1 MITVFSIMPILL
13 LSAISER
20 LLSFSMLGMQISLGD
35 FLLILSLVIFI
46 EYSSI
51 KLRTIIVL
59 LLVSFGIMFHS
70 YVTSGNVTLNA
81 SITIPSKIMMSIF
94 IYKSLKIN
102 RFSRL
107 DYIIVYLAF
116 FLLSIGVIFLSDGS
130 PFFSFEYLNRNES
143 LNYMIPLLMLI
154 TIYSFKHNFY
164 RKLLYSAYA
173 ILLFTSII
181 VQSRQVILGLLVGF
195 LIYIIIFKSGRLFFV
210 MFVIF
215 SISYIAAFNN
225 NIFNSQLFTDEYAN
239 QRLSTVIH
247 LSPDTRAD
255 KERLNHI
262 FTGVK
267 GFLDNP
273 ILGNGFQSYRNYNE
287 YGKVAHN
294 SYITALYELG
304 TIGVLLIIVFI
315 KKYINQLI
323 SLKKGSGKYSQLLI
337 IPVTA
342 FYFQLFFIE
351 SFGKYPLYIM
361 IPIMYYILSS
371 EFYNRP
377 FLRK

>member
-1 MITVFSIMPILL
+1 MPILL

-273 ILGNGFQSYRNYNE
+273 ILGNGFQSYRNNNE

>member
-1 MITVFSIMPILL
+1 
-13 LSAISER
+13 
-20 LLSFSMLGMQISLGD
+20 MLGMQISLGD
-35 FLLILSLVIFI
+35 FLLILSLAIFI

-59 LLVSFGIMFHS
+59 LLVALGIMLHS
-70 YVTSGNVTLNA
+70 YVTSGNVTLNT

-94 IYKSLKIN
+94 IYNSLKIN

-116 FLLSIGVIFLSDGS
+116 FSLSIGAIFLSDGS
-130 PFFSFEYLNRNES
+130 PFFSFEYLNRNET

-154 TIYSFKHNFY
+154 TIYSFRHNVY
-164 RKLLYSAYA
+164 RKLLYSAYT

-181 VQSRQVILGLLVGF
+181 VQSRQVIFGLLVGF
-195 LIYIIIFKSGRLFFV
+195 LIYIIIFKNWRIFFA
-210 MFVIF
+210 MFIIF

-225 NIFNSQLFTDEYAN
+225 IVNSQLFTDEYTN
-239 QRLSTVIH
+239 QRISTVMN
-247 LSPDTRAD
+247 LSPETRAD
-255 KERLNHI
+255 QERLNHI

-273 ILGNGFQSYRNYNE
+273 ILGNGFQSYRNNNE

-294 SYITALYELG
+294 SYVTALYELG

-315 KKYINQLI
+315 KKYFNQLI
-323 SLKKGSGKYSQLLI
+323 SLKIGSGKYRQLLI
-337 IPVTA
+337 IPVTT

-351 SFGKYPLYIM
+351 SFGKYPLYIV
-361 IPIMYYILSS
+361 IPIGYYILSS
-371 EFYNRP
+371 EFYTRP